1 MRLAVV
7 KPDWRISGGF
17 EAVVGQVEGFLRAA
31 GHDVERV
38 VVDVPSLPRRPYGL
52 SVDDV
57 DWALAPEWFSH
68 LAMTEAFAALDLSG
82 YDAVLSTQP
91 PSYAVRH
98 PRQLA
103 LFYHHLRA
111 YYDLAEV
118 WTAAGLAPAHLHEPA
133 TRMLREVDA
142 QGLAG
147 VGHFL
152 AGSPRVVDRLRDL
165 SGIEDRVS
173 TYLAPPQTPALDGP
187 ARAYDA
193 GGHVLCVGRH
203 EFTKRVELVVAAA
216 ALVPERGFVVTGTG
230 GRLAHAQ
237 ALSARLAEGRTDP
250 ASLTAEELWLNRGEV
265 PSPPAVEPAGLPGL
279 SFPGRV
285 ADERLAE
292 LYAGAACLVAPA
304 YDEDYGLTVLEAM
317 RAGVPVVV
325 CRDGG
330 GLRTFVEDD
339 VTGVVAD
346 PTPAGLA
353 AAVRGVLGGPDRAR
367 RLGEAG
373 RDRAAEVTAASAA
386 GTLLD
391 ALDRVMQVV
400 A

>member
-1 MRLAVV
+1 MRVAVV
-7 KPDWRISGGF
+7 KPDWRLSGGF
-17 EAVVGQVEGFLRAA
+17 ETVVGQVEGFLRQA
-31 GHDVERV
+31 GHQAERV

-52 SVDDV
+52 EVADA

-68 LAMTEAFAALDLSG
+68 LAMTEAFAALDLAG
-82 YDAVLSTQP
+82 FDAVVSTQP

-98 PRQLA
+98 PRHLA

-111 YYDLAEV
+111 YYDLAKV
-118 WTAAGLAPAHLHEPA
+118 WIAAGHASAELHEPA

-152 AGSPRVVDRLRDL
+152 AGSPRVVDRLRDF
-165 SGIEDRVS
+165 SGVHDRVS
-173 TYLAPPQTPALDGP
+173 TYLAPPQTPAGP
-187 ARAYDA
+187 DTPYVAD
-193 GGHVLCVGRH
+193 GHVLCVGRH

-216 ALVPERGFVVTGTG
+216 ALLPERSFVITGTG
-230 GRLAHAQ
+230 GRLPHAQ
-237 ALSARLAEGRTDP
+237 ALSARLAAGRTDP
-250 ASLTAEELWLNRGEV
+250 ASLTPEELWLNRGEE
-265 PSPPAVEPAGLPGL
+265 PRRPPTGAGLGGL
-279 SFPGRV
+279 RFAGRV
-285 ADERLAE
+285 PDAE
-292 LYAGAACLVAPA
+292 LTQLYAGAACLVAPA

-346 PTPAGLA
+346 STPTGLA
-353 AAVRGVLGGPDRAR
+353 TAVRGLLDEPDRAR
-367 RLGEAG
+367 ALGEAG
-373 RDRAAEVTAASAA
+373 RDRAAEVTEASASRS
-386 GTLLD
+386 LLE
-391 ALDRVMQVV
+391 ALDRLMEPST
-400 A
+400 